1 MFHTYVK
8 ASSGAKIDIDRA
20 RYLMD
25 DALFYEAERDI
36 VKMMTPCGFNP
47 FDIAVAKRMNPPET
61 CGTTTA
67 ACIRKNTGRRLSPT
81 SIPIGIS
88 SRLIDHWESRSTPH
102 AGRQC
107 CGLRKPSARIE
118 AVD

>member
-25 DALFYEAERDI
+25 NALFCEAERDI

-47 FDIAVAKRMNPPET
+47 FDIAVAKRMNPSEML
-61 CGTTTA
+61 A
-67 ACIRKNTGRRLSPT
+67 ARVWHNYCRLHQEKYGAPFE
-81 SIPIGIS
+81 P
-88 SRLIDHWESRSTPH
+88 DVNPDWD
-102 AGRQC
+102 Q
-107 CGLRKPSARIE
+107 
-118 AVD
+118 